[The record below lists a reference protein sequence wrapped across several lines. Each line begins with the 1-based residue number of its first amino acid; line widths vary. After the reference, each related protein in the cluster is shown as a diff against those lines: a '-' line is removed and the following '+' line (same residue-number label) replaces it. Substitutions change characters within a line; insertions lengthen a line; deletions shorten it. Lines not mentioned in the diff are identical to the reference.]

1 MLISLTIPMIIP
13 TTSRR
18 EVTFSFIQTHE
29 TNLIVHP
36 QVGWFVWNLGT
47 PYFSGYGEFPKLK
60 LQ

>member
-29 TNLIVHP
+29 TNLTCTP
-36 QVGWFVWNLGT
+36 KWVGLSETWVPPISVDMVN
-47 PYFSGYGEFPKLK
+47 FPN
-60 LQ
+60 